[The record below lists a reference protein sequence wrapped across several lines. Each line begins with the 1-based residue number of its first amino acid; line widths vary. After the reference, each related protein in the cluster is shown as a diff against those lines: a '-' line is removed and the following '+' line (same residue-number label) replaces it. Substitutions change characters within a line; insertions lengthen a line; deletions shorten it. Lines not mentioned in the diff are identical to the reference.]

1 MHALFAI
8 ALTETLVGY
17 RLYWGVYVEPV
28 SRLTPLYMALID
40 PFRRFVVYPAVLRR
54 IRRAW
59 EERYPCPPDP
69 RVSTVV

>member
-8 ALTETLVGY
+8 ALTETFVGY

-59 EERYPCPPDP
+59 EERYPRPLDARAPDA
-69 RVSTVV
+69 V